1 MWMTFWPSYLRRIFA
16 MVNYIKLVFDY
27 NKHGSYHMQAK
38 ELLDRLSVFFFICE
52 KRLYFELISP
62 VTYEIGNNNFHLF
75 SYCKRI
81 GAFNIITEDIIPTF
95 LKIIYLISIIGKSD
109 VPLILKI
116 FVIIISLLGLNYT
129 CKAVSWYLKHIF
141 VSR

>member
-1 MWMTFWPSYLRRIFA
+1 MWMTFWPSYLRRLYA
-16 MVNYIKLVFDY
+16 MANYIKLVFDY

-75 SYCKRI
+75 SYCKQI
-81 GAFNIITEDIIPTF
+81 GLFNIITEDIIPTF
-95 LKIIYLISIIGKSD
+95 LKIIYLISIIGKSH
-109 VPLILKI
+109 V
-116 FVIIISLLGLNYT
+116 SLSL
-129 CKAVSWYLKHIF
+129 
-141 VSR
+141 